1 MCVLLDD
8 EMTTKSLGHGNYS
21 PLFFQK
27 SAQIGR
33 YGIVYHRKT
42 PSKQSIDSSGNDT
55 LTITNPLLG
64 SYELGGGF

>member
-1 MCVLLDD
+1 MYVLLDD
-8 EMTTKSLGHGNYS
+8 EMATKSLGHGNYS

-42 PSKQSIDSSGNDT
+42 SPKQSFDSSEN
-55 LTITNPLLG
+55 NP
-64 SYELGGGF
+64 F

>member
-1 MCVLLDD
+1 MANLLCCFNLTAKQRKTKMCVLLDD

-33 YGIVYHRKT
+33 
-42 PSKQSIDSSGNDT
+42 
-55 LTITNPLLG
+55 
-64 SYELGGGF
+64 